1 MEYWLD
7 FSERK
12 QTSTYF
18 VDQHLVSGDLR
29 DPLSHRLDEQH
40 GLYRD
45 DGEQVEQSPLHWIT
59 FLLSKMMNGKLI
71 LEATSA
77 NLF

>member
-18 VDQHLVSGDLR
+18 VDQHLVSRYLG

-40 GLYRD
+40 GLYCD
-45 DGEQVEQSPLHWIT
+45 DGEQAEQSPLHWIT
-59 FLLSKMMNGKLI
+59 LLLSKMMNGKLI
-71 LEATSA
+71 LDATSA